1 MSVGVREVWWGG
13 RFLAQ
18 RECADW
24 EGLPPHRVVRPSRCP
39 RGGEEEGGMGCRCK
53 GLWYWR
59 VPGRSLV
66 GCLSGCAVRVTQP
79 LRLIDS
85 GYVQTVLPELDPG
98 TRAAGRS
105 WSRRAVAGHRPGF
118 PLRCR
123 WLTLCESPCFVRR
136 VVWVRCPG
144 QAPGTQVPKPPRCTT
159 RAANRN
165 YFKLAFRLEIPELEM
180 SVIVLLDLLE
190 VIMERRLSL
199 LLELLVLKH
208 HHLHF
213 QILVLL

>member
-1 MSVGVREVWWGG
+1 MLWGSRVVGSLVGVFLPGCDDGHPCVSTVPVPARLG
-13 RFLAQ
+13 RF
-18 RECADW
+18 
-24 EGLPPHRVVRPSRCP
+24 GRV
-39 RGGEEEGGMGCRCK
+39 GQ
-53 GLWYWR
+53 WR
-59 VPGRSLV
+59 VPGRRLV
-66 GCLSGCAVRVTQP
+66 GCLSRCAVRVTQP

-98 TRAAGRS
+98 TRAAGRC

-159 RAANRN
+159 RAANRT
-165 YFKLAFRLEIPELEM
+165 YVLSRLFGECVAWCCSGGSNPIHIPE
-180 SVIVLLDLLE
+180 
-190 VIMERRLSL
+190 RRAAGWFGVDPPHLRWLVALGALSRGA
-199 LLELLVLKH
+199 
-208 HHLHF
+208 
-213 QILVLL
+213 